1 LPPPLGIQQQIKLVS
16 RPRIQRSHNITRT
29 SVPNAAKPNLCR
41 RNPILIRRSKKRR
54 EVTSQAHG
62 KLAATLTWMNLNG
75 INQPTKRLG
84 RRKAGRWIGQRNL
97 EGFDPAAVE
106 LGQARM
112 EDSNRCLR
120 PTVF

>member
-1 LPPPLGIQQQIKLVS
+1 
-16 RPRIQRSHNITRT
+16 
-29 SVPNAAKPNLCR
+29 
-41 RNPILIRRSKKRR
+41 
-54 EVTSQAHG
+54 
-62 KLAATLTWMNLNG
+62 MNLNG

-112 EDSNRCLR
+112 EDRHRLWVILSCDLDRQLL
-120 PTVF
+120 